1 MPIAAYGG
9 ATASRKMPA
18 VIRRITSDSAALR
31 PARSAYSPNTM
42 PPIGRMKNATP
53 NVAVVSSSDEYS
65 LEVGKNSSA
74 ITTVM
79 KPNTVKSYHS
89 SALPITAAATARRFS
104 ARSGRLV
111 FVEFAIV
118 AMRASSS
125 SSSPCRAARRA
136 GCPRA
141 GVQRV

>member
-53 NVAVVSSSDEYS
+53 NVAVEQQRRVFAGGREEQLGDHDRHEAEHREVVP
-65 LEVGKNSSA
+65 LERVADHGGRDR
-74 ITTVM
+74 TPVQCTLG
-79 KPNTVKSYHS
+79 P
-89 SALPITAAATARRFS
+89 ARFR
-104 ARSGRLV
+104 
-111 FVEFAIV
+111 
-118 AMRASSS
+118 
-125 SSSPCRAARRA
+125 
-136 GCPRA
+136 
-141 GVQRV
+141 